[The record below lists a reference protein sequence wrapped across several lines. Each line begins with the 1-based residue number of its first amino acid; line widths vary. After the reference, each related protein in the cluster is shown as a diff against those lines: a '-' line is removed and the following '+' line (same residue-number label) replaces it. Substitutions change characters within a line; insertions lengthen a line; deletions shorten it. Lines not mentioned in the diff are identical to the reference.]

1 MNQPKE
7 SWSTPTIES
16 LSVDLIRQQ
25 EEEIL
30 YHLLNS
36 EEAFRLVT
44 GTTSD
49 YRLKEDKREYDAI
62 ALLQN
67 IPTYDFR
74 WKESGHR
81 EYGVMAHELQ
91 AVLPY
96 LVFGEKNDIDE
107 SGQIIPQKVNY
118 SKLVPIL
125 HPGRGNSCPTTK
137 RIHHLLIHQSTS
149 HDIFKKIRS
158 DTFNSLFALL

>member
-125 HPGRGNSCPTTK
+125 ISAIQQQQSIIQELSTRVEEIAALQPNESTTC
-137 RIHHLLIHQSTS
+137 
-149 HDIFKKIRS
+149 
-158 DTFNSLFALL
+158 

>member
-91 AVLPY
+91 AVLSY

-125 HPGRGNSCPTTK
+125 ISAIQQQQSIIQELSTRVEEIAALQPNESTTC
-137 RIHHLLIHQSTS
+137 
-149 HDIFKKIRS
+149 
-158 DTFNSLFALL
+158 

>member
-118 SKLVPIL
+118 SKVIINMAAS
-125 HPGRGNSCPTTK
+125 R
-137 RIHHLLIHQSTS
+137 
-149 HDIFKKIRS
+149 
-158 DTFNSLFALL
+158 

>member
-125 HPGRGNSCPTTK
+125 ISAIQQQQSVIQELSTRVEEIAALQPNESTTC
-137 RIHHLLIHQSTS
+137 
-149 HDIFKKIRS
+149 
-158 DTFNSLFALL
+158 

>member
-44 GTTSD
+44 GTTYD

-125 HPGRGNSCPTTK
+125 ISAIQQQQSVIQELSTRVEEIAALQPNESTTC
-137 RIHHLLIHQSTS
+137 
-149 HDIFKKIRS
+149 
-158 DTFNSLFALL
+158 

>member
-44 GTTSD
+44 GTTYD

-125 HPGRGNSCPTTK
+125 ISAIQQQQLIIQELSTRVEEIATLQPNESTTC
-137 RIHHLLIHQSTS
+137 
-149 HDIFKKIRS
+149 
-158 DTFNSLFALL
+158 

>member
-1 MNQPKE
+1 MNTPKE
-7 SWSTPTIES
+7 SWSTPTIEL

-49 YRLKEDKREYDAI
+49 YRLKEDRHEYDAI

-96 LVFGEKNDIDE
+96 LVFGEKDDIDE

-125 HPGRGNSCPTTK
+125 ISAIKQQQSIIQQLFTRVEKIAALQPNESTTC
-137 RIHHLLIHQSTS
+137 
-149 HDIFKKIRS
+149 
-158 DTFNSLFALL
+158 